1 MKRQEKEV
9 IVAEIAE
16 KFSRAKGL
24 FFADFTGLTVEQ
36 VNELR
41 REFHKSGVDYQV
53 VKNTLV
59 KKALENAAGFDKVL
73 GTLHGP
79 TAIVFSYD
87 DPTSPAKIIRKFI
100 NKHEKPT
107 IKVCVIEN
115 LVYDGS
121 KLEELSKLPSRQE
134 LVASILG
141 SLQAPIVGVINA
153 IEAVTRGLV
162 GVLQSIEEKKK
173 KESA

>member
-16 KFSRAKGL
+16 KFSRAKSL

-36 VNELR
+36 ANELR

-73 GTLHGP
+73 ETLHGP

-100 NKHEKPT
+100 DKHEKPS

-121 KLEELSKLPSRQE
+121 KLVELSKLPSRQE
-134 LVASILG
+134 LVAAVLG

-153 IEAVTRGLV
+153 VEAVTRGLV

-173 KESA
+173 KESV

>member
-1 MKRQEKEV
+1 
-9 IVAEIAE
+9 
-16 KFSRAKGL
+16 
-24 FFADFTGLTVEQ
+24 
-36 VNELR
+36 
-41 REFHKSGVDYQV
+41 
-53 VKNTLV
+53 
-59 KKALENAAGFDKVL
+59 VL